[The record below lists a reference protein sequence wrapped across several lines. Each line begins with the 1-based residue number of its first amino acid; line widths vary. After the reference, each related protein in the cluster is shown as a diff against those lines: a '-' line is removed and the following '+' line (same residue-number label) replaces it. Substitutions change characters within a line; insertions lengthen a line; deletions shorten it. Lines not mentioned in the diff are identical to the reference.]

1 MRFPKS
7 HIKNI
12 EIINGESDHIRF
24 SLAPACGGKIISIYN
39 KRLQKEFLWKNKNL
53 QLSLLGAGAD
63 YDSNFYGGIDELLP
77 NDIPENIDGIDYP
90 DHGELWTTCLDNEV
104 KEDSISVFG
113 KLQLSELYYKK
124 TIRLDANEPVIY
136 LEYKIRNDADV
147 QRNFLWK
154 LHAALDIKEGDQLVT
169 TAKKGKVVDPAY
181 SRFSN
186 LHEFNWPIIE
196 DRDASLVPQKNNTV
210 DFFYLYD
217 AAQPAMNFLNEGG
230 KHLFRYQY
238 DKKIFPYQ
246 WYFASY
252 GGFLNHYTAIIEP
265 CSSMPMSVN
274 NAKALHQ
281 CTVLEPGEEIN
292 TLVSIYAGKNNLQYL

>member
-1 MRFPKS
+1 MTISRNTINAIESFTGEND
-7 HIKNI
+7 HIKF
-12 EIINGESDHIRF
+12 EIV
-24 SLAPACGGKIISIYN
+24 PAAGGKIISVFN
-39 KRLQKEFLWKNKNL
+39 KQLQKEFLWSNKDLLL
-53 QLSLLGAGAD
+53 QIHEAGAD

-90 DHGELWTTCLDNEV
+90 DHGELWTTFLDHEL
-104 KEDSISVFG
+104 KEDSITVSG
-113 KLQLSELYYKK
+113 KLKRSGLYYKK
-124 TIRLDANEPVIY
+124 TIRLDANKPVIY

-196 DRDASLVPQKNNTV
+196 DKDASLVPQKNNTV

-217 AAQPAMNFLNEGG
+217 AAQPAMNFLSEGG
-230 KHLFRYQY
+230 NHLFRYQY